1 MPDSLTGDLRLRV
14 DDRIAAWRVTPERT
28 TETGSS
34 VLVFGHRADRAV
46 VLKVIKRQRDEWLS
60 GRVLQC
66 FDGRGVVRLLEHEDG
81 ALLLEWLKPGESL
94 VSMAVGGCDRQATE
108 LLANVIRRMPDRD
121 SPDGIPTVEDLGRS
135 FDRCPARGGNR
146 IPQTLCREA
155 AQLYR
160 ELCVS
165 QRRPRLLHG
174 DLHHANVLLDS
185 VEGWVAVDPKGV
197 FAELEYEVG
206 AALRNPLDAPH
217 LFLRPETIGSR
228 IRCFAD
234 QLHLN
239 PDRMIAWTFAQAILS
254 AIWLVEDGGDVGAGH
269 PWIALAY
276 AVRPMLKR
284 EFGT

>member
-1 MPDSLTGDLRLRV
+1 MTGDLRLRV
-14 DDRIAAWRVTPERT
+14 EDRITAWRVSAERM
-28 TETGSS
+28 TETDSS
-34 VLVFGHRADRAV
+34 VLVFGRRADQAV
-46 VLKVIKRQRDEWLS
+46 VLKVIKRQQDEWLS
-60 GRVLQC
+60 GQVLQS
-66 FDGRGVVRLLEHEDG
+66 FDGRGVVRLLEHNEG
-81 ALLLEWLKPGESL
+81 ALLLERLNPGESL
-94 VSMAVGGCDRQATE
+94 VSMAVSGCDRQATE
-108 LLANVIRRMPDRD
+108 LIASVIRRMPDRD
-121 SPDGIPTVEDLGRS
+121 SLDGIPTVADLGRS
-135 FDRCPARGGNR
+135 FDRSPALGIDR
-146 IPQTLCREA
+146 IPQTLRKEA

-165 QRRPRLLHG
+165 QCRPRLLHG

-185 VEGWVAVDPKGV
+185 VQGWVAVDPKGV
-197 FAELEYEVG
+197 VAELEYEVG

-217 LFLRPETIGSR
+217 LFLRRETIGSR

-239 PDRMIAWTFAQAILS
+239 PDRMIAWTFAQAVLS
-254 AIWLVEDGGDVGAGH
+254 AIWLVEDGDNVGAEH